1 MNGFFIFLLGDIFSL
16 SLACPYSDFCLL
28 SNSLSCLFGRAGP
41 IDKNANNQSH
51 LVAIIGG

>member
-1 MNGFFIFLLGDIFSL
+1 MDFFLFLLGDIFSF